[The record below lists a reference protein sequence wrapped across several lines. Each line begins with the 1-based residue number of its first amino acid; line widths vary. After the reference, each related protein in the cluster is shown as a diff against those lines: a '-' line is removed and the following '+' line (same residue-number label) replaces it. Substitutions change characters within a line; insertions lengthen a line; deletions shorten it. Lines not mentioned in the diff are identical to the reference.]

1 MACLRDD
8 VHAASLGASRGA
20 SHRGGTRISRVPS
33 PVSRASAVLALFYLK
48 WVGSRPKC
56 VLDSCVIESETAPTA
71 PPKKSLLQGL
81 LDTLLVGTYLG
92 VQLAD
97 ALGNYMGP
105 PNESVTMRRRT
116 WALRQS
122 STWRVTRAA
131 VARDESL
138 ERSPRRAREAQSEG
152 SGTGSSQG
160 HHRNIF
166 IFAYEIVASE
176 L

>member
-71 PPKKSLLQGL
+71 PPRKSLLQGL
-81 LDTLLVGTYLG
+81 LDTLLVGT
-92 VQLAD
+92 
-97 ALGNYMGP
+97 
-105 PNESVTMRRRT
+105 
-116 WALRQS
+116 
-122 STWRVTRAA
+122 
-131 VARDESL
+131 
-138 ERSPRRAREAQSEG
+138 
-152 SGTGSSQG
+152 
-160 HHRNIF
+160 
-166 IFAYEIVASE
+166 
-176 L
+176 

>member
-1 MACLRDD
+1 MACLRED

-20 SHRGGTRISRVPS
+20 SHRGGTRILQVPFAG
-33 PVSRASAVLALFYLK
+33 VRRASAVLALFYLK
-48 WVGSRPKC
+48 RLAAGARQTKYLMDFS
-56 VLDSCVIESETAPTA
+56 VIESETPPTA
-71 PPKKSLLQGL
+71 PPRKSLLQGL
-81 LDTLLVGTYLG
+81 LDTLLGRDLG

-97 ALGNYMGP
+97 ALDNYTGP
-105 PNESVTMRRRT
+105 PNESVTMRRRIHT

-166 IFAYEIVASE
+166 IVASE